1 MSELYALLKD
11 RAPLEKAM
19 VYAVVKKIDE
29 RDVNNNRTRNVSRAV
44 ANRCEEV
51 GLDGMQD
58 VITQKITSLKS
69 PFWRNRNDLG
79 KEVDRDLIK
88 EAIVKNVLEGQP
100 LRSIN
105 TDTLIEWAQILA
117 LLLVAENLKT
127 SQIRKFLSGV
137 RGVEIKI
144 KRNAPEEFTR
154 QEVAFLKVHLAYA
167 KARQQTAVKPLMD
180 VMTAVID
187 KIQDEG
193 VEGFEDFNVF
203 VRFVEAVVAYHRYY
217 GGSE

>member
-79 KEVDRDLIK
+79 KKVDRDLIK

-100 LRSIN
+100 LHSIN

>member
-29 RDVNNNRTRNVSRAV
+29 RDVDNNRTQNVGRAV

-51 GLDGMQD
+51 GLAGMQD
-58 VITQKITSLKS
+58 VITREITNLRS

-88 EAIVKNVLEGQP
+88 GAIVKNVLEGQP
-100 LRSIN
+100 LRHIN

-137 RGVEIKI
+137 RGVEIKV

-187 KIQDEG
+187 KIQDKG